1 MFYAPF
7 VRMFNVF
14 MCSFE
19 LLVFHVFYMYFMYL
33 LVSMCVWHVLNKRN
47 PTQLKIM
54 LLTMSALLSIR
65 AAVHVEIQYIILN
78 I

>member
-1 MFYAPF
+1 
-7 VRMFNVF
+7 
-14 MCSFE
+14 
-19 LLVFHVFYMYFMYL
+19 MYL

-65 AAVHVEIQYIILN
+65 AAVRVEIQYIILN